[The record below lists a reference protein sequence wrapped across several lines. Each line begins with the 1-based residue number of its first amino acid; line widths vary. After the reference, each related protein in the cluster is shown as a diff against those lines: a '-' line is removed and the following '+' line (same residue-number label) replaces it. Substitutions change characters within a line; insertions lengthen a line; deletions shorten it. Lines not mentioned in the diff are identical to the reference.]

1 MLHVGLVKNGTLLVL
16 LNAINAVKDGCFRAA
31 FMEILKGLVSFGR
44 KNRVPS
50 TLQDIERRSSLLL
63 RVTT

>member
-31 FMEILKGLVSFGR
+31 FMEILKGLVSFRR
-44 KNRVPS
+44 KNGVLS
-50 TLQDIERRSSLLL
+50 TL
-63 RVTT
+63 